1 MLTDTALW
9 ISLLLPNFEKLYK
22 KLKPVPNVPLL
33 QSGPDG
39 RGRGSS
45 VLQHRCNI
53 SAHCSAWSQF
63 HVAAVKV
70 KHEQE
75 ALPIAGSHL
84 RIDFWESY
92 SCLGFC
98 YFIIYHCDRK
108 TNHLVLLAF
117 RSAAVFSLRGLKRH
131 RGDIDATSAKWKE
144 EPWNAIKLLWL
155 EAAKAA
161 HSKIICNNKNR

>member
-1 MLTDTALW
+1 MCHCC
-9 ISLLLPNFEKLYK
+9 SLGHTVEAAAPVCSNIAVTSQLIAQRDPNFT
-22 KLKPVPNVPLL
+22 L
-33 QSGPDG
+33 QQW
-39 RGRGSS
+39 RLNTNKR
-45 VLQHRCNI
+45 RYR
-53 SAHCSAWSQF
+53 F
-63 HVAAVKV
+63 
-70 KHEQE
+70 
-75 ALPIAGSHL
+75 AGSHL

-98 YFIIYHCDRK
+98 YFIIDHCDRK

-117 RSAAVFSLRGLKRH
+117 RSAAVCSLWGLRRH